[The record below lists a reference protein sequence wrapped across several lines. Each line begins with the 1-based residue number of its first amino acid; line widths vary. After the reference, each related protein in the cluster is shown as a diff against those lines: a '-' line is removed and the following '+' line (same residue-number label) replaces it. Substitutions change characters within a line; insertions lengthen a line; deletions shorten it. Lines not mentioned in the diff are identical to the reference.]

1 MDCKAWAGAVLA
13 ATSALVLSSTAFAAD
28 AALERGAYLAR
39 IMDCGGCHTT
49 GALRGQPDPALYLA
63 GADVGF
69 EVPGL
74 GIFYP
79 PNLTGDVETGLGG
92 WSAAEIVAAVRTGVR
107 PDGRTLA
114 PIMPYHAYGMLTDDD
129 AGALAAYLKSLAP
142 IRNKAPDPAG
152 PGAAAPAP
160 YLTLKV
166 PGTG

>member
-1 MDCKAWAGAVLA
+1 VLA
-13 ATSALVLSSTAFAAD
+13 GSSTP
-28 AALERGAYLAR
+28 EQSGA
-39 IMDCGGCHTT
+39 GFS
-49 GALRGQPDPALYLA
+49 GQTRETRHRRD
-63 GADVGF
+63 
-69 EVPGL
+69 
-74 GIFYP
+74 FYP

-114 PIMPYHAYGMLTDDD
+114 PVMPYHAYGMLTDDD